1 MCLWLRLQ
9 SLQRNQAMSVHIDE
23 VSTTV
28 EAIGPAAGSGDR
40 AGAGP
45 GSGAAEARLEEL
57 RPLVR
62 ALVAEEIERW
72 LRQRGVMP

>member
-1 MCLWLRLQ
+1 
-9 SLQRNQAMSVHIDE
+9 MSVHIDE

-28 EAIGPAAGSGDR
+28 EATGPAAGSGDR
-40 AGAGP
+40 AGAGT

>member
-1 MCLWLRLQ
+1 
-9 SLQRNQAMSVHIDE
+9 MSVHIDE

-28 EAIGPAAGSGDR
+28 EAR
-40 AGAGP
+40 AGGADSASGGSVP
-45 GSGAAEARLEEL
+45 GEARIEEL

-72 LRQRGVMP
+72 LRSRGVMP

>member
-1 MCLWLRLQ
+1 
-9 SLQRNQAMSVHIDE
+9 MSVHIDE
-23 VSTTV
+23 VNTTV
-28 EAIGPAAGSGDR
+28 EATGPAAGSGDR
-40 AGAGP
+40 AGAGT
-45 GSGAAEARLEEL
+45 GSGAVESRLEDL

>member
-1 MCLWLRLQ
+1 
-9 SLQRNQAMSVHIDE
+9 MSVHIDE
-23 VSTTV
+23 VNTTV
-28 EAIGPAAGSGDR
+28 EAAAPAAASCDR
-40 AGAGP
+40 AGGATG
-45 GSGAAEARLEEL
+45 GAAAAQLEEL

>member
-1 MCLWLRLQ
+1 
-9 SLQRNQAMSVHIDE
+9 MSVHIDE
-23 VSTTV
+23 VNTTV
-28 EAIGPAAGSGDR
+28 EATGPAAGSGDR
-40 AGAGP
+40 AGTGTD
-45 GSGAAEARLEEL
+45 SGAVESRLEEL

>member
-1 MCLWLRLQ
+1 
-9 SLQRNQAMSVHIDE
+9 MSVHIDE

-28 EAIGPAAGSGDR
+28 EAAAPAATSGDR
-40 AGAGP
+40 AGGGATG
-45 GSGAAEARLEEL
+45 GAAAAQLEEL

>member
-1 MCLWLRLQ
+1 
-9 SLQRNQAMSVHIDE
+9 MSVHIDE

-28 EAIGPAAGSGDR
+28 EATGLAAGSGDQ
-40 AGAGP
+40 AGAGT
-45 GSGAAEARLEEL
+45 GSGAVESRLEEL

>member
-1 MCLWLRLQ
+1 
-9 SLQRNQAMSVHIDE
+9 MSVHIDE

-28 EAIGPAAGSGDR
+28 EASGPPSGR
-40 AGAGP
+40 GEPGGGGPAGAGP
-45 GSGAAEARLEEL
+45 GEARLEEL

-72 LRQRGVMP
+72 LRARGGLP